1 MTNSLNA
8 LFGGATAGGNLTQAG
23 AAALAIGDL
32 GTAMQAGLGVD
43 VSDVTAQ
50 SVVLLAL
57 IFDDSSSIGYV
68 PGNEQAVRDGSNG
81 ILDALISTKQVD
93 TIFALETTLNTGLI
107 CPFTPITAA
116 PKLTPV
122 NYRACGGTP
131 LYDTTAVTLGTVI
144 AKHESFASN
153 GVQART
159 VTIIITDGADYGST
173 THKRP
178 ESIQPI
184 IADMLR
190 SEQHVILFLGID
202 DGGKTDFRDIA
213 RRMGIADNC
222 VLIAGCNAS
231 EIRQKCVMASQSAV
245 RVSQAAAQGT
255 NVSQAGGFG
264 GL

>member
-8 LFGGATAGGNLTQAG
+8 LFGGAVSGGNLTQAG
-23 AAALAIGDL
+23 ANALAIGDL

-50 SVVLLAL
+50 SVVLLA
-57 IFDDSSSIGYV
+57 IIADDSSSIGYV
-68 PGNEQAVRDGSNG
+68 PGNEQAVRDGVNG
-81 ILDALISTKQVD
+81 ILDALIATKQVD
-93 TIFALETTLNTGLI
+93 TIFAYETTLNTGI
-107 CPFTPITAA
+107 VCPFMAITAA
-116 PKLTPV
+116 PKFDAK

-131 LYDTTAVTLGTVI
+131 LYDTVATTLGTVI

-153 GVQART
+153 GVQARS

-173 THKRP
+173 SHKRP
-178 ESIQPI
+178 ESVQPI
-184 IADMLR
+184 VADMLR
-190 SEQHVILFLGID
+190 SEQHVVLFIGVD

-213 RRMGIADNC
+213 RRMGINDNC
-222 VLIAGCNAS
+222 ILIAGCNAS
-231 EIRQKCVMASQSAV
+231 EIRQKCIMASQSAV
-245 RVSQAAAQGT
+245 RVSQATAGT